1 MVGMRYSLCSASKE
15 VGRLDRLYSGG
26 EAKKAI
32 VVYRRRESKAGNA
45 SSRQM
50 KRAASRDGGGLLSPC
65 LRLLRLASP
74 GAPRAS

>member
-1 MVGMRYSLCSASKE
+1 MGGMRYSLCSASRE

-32 VVYRRRESKAGNA
+32 VYRQRESKAGNA

-65 LRLLRLASP
+65 LRLLRLAH
-74 GAPRAS
+74 